1 MKMNGI
7 VILNKPCGISSNT
20 ACRKVG
26 KIIGEK
32 KVGHLGTLD
41 PMAEG
46 VLPVA
51 LGKCTKLFDYYLKKR
66 KTYIAEFT
74 FGYETDTLDREGQIV
89 VDGGKFPTKEEIVSI
104 LPQLCGKIAQIPPKY
119 SAKKVSGR
127 RAYDLARENIE
138 FQLEPKD
145 VIIYKLEM
153 LEQIDNK
160 TYKFLIECSAGTY
173 IRSIARDLAYAL
185 HTFATMTRLQRTI
198 CGEFLIENS
207 YVFEDINASS
217 VISPTELL
225 GNNTISIDE
234 NTFKHTF
241 NTGYIEL
248 PSKGENELFVVK
260 YDGNDVGIATQFDG
274 KYKLVIRLV

>member
-1 MKMNGI
+1 MNGI
-7 VILNKPCGISSNT
+7 VILNKPSGISSNT

-26 KIIGEK
+26 KILGEK

-74 FGYETDTLDREGQIV
+74 FGYETDTLDREGRIV
-89 VDGGKFPTKEEIVSI
+89 VDGGRFPTKEDIALV
-104 LPQLCGKIAQIPPKY
+104 LPKLRGEIAQIPPKY
-119 SAKKVSGR
+119 SAKKVNGK
-127 RAYDLARENIE
+127 RAYDLARENVE
-138 FQLEPKD
+138 FELKPKD
-145 VIIYKLEM
+145 ITIYKLEM

-173 IRSIARDLAYAL
+173 IRSIARDIAYAL
-185 HTFATMTRLQRTI
+185 QTYATMTHLQRKM

-207 YVFEDINASS
+207 CTFDNINDSS
-217 VISPTELL
+217 VISPSELFG
-225 GNNTISIDE
+225 GNAINIDE
-234 NTFKHTF
+234 NTFKLAF
-241 NTGYIEL
+241 NTGYINL
-248 PSKGENELFVVK
+248 PSVGENELFLVK
-260 YDGNDVGIATQFDG
+260 LDTIDVGIATQFDG